1 MDIIVTPNDIQSQL
15 ASKVRKARLA
25 ANLSQAGLA
34 SRAGVS
40 LGVLKKF
47 ERTGNISLSS
57 LAKLAFA
64 LRMEADFEDVFA
76 PRRTG
81 TLDAL
86 LAEQQQ
92 SSRQRG
98 RSA

>member
-1 MDIIVTPNDIQSQL
+1 MAIIVSPKDIQMQL
-15 ASKVRKARLA
+15 ADRLRAARLA
-25 ANLSQAGLA
+25 ANLTQVGLA

-47 ERTGNISLSS
+47 EHTGDIALSG

-64 LRMEADFEDVFA
+64 LRMEADFETLFA

-86 LAEQQQ
+86 LAEHRQV
-92 SSRQRG
+92 SRKRG
-98 RSA
+98 RSR